1 MEVLRRRRWLTDLKV
16 VFGAQLQEP
25 FDAGARVLGALA
37 FVPVRQE
44 QRQSGEPPPFIFGRR
59 DALIDDH
66 LRIVRE
72 IAELRLPQHQR
83 FGVITAV
90 AVLEADDGCF

>member
-25 FDAGARVLGALA
+25 FDAGARVLKALA
-37 FVPVRQE
+37 FVPVRQ
-44 QRQSGEPPPFIFGRR
+44 FIFGRR